1 METIMICKIDMGT
14 LFQDFFIKTKDEN
27 GEEKVQNVYIKLNEI
42 PEFIANYKG
51 NAKIFLSG
59 ANKTFLQKIERDT
72 KKKYNVINKKFFYI

>member
-1 METIMICKIDMGT
+1 MIACLAGCTVTSYTSSNDTDTVSQSKIS
-14 LFQDFFIKTKDEN
+14 KD
-27 GEEKVQNVYIKLNEI
+27 KSFLADIVEI
-42 PEFIANYKG
+42 NFDNYKG